1 MLRCPA
7 ILPAMRVAASIVIS
21 ALWLAAGQSA
31 TSSERAAYTSSAP
44 PWLRAVGQLTV
55 PGYETVDGER
65 RHREENCSASLVGP
79 ETVLTAWHCFEF
91 YRDLSRDALFTL
103 PLAPRPRQV
112 AARRL
117 TDGGG
122 MSADWALL
130 RLQQP
135 IEDVTPIPVGR
146 YRNTL
151 DSATLVLAGFARDQ
165 WLGDGGRNLTWEANC
180 RQTANERYRVGT
192 DCVTF
197 KGASG
202 GAVVSEGKLVGVISA
217 GDGEGVTYF
226 APSSLFMLNL
236 RLHHR

>member
-1 MLRCPA
+1 M
-7 ILPAMRVAASIVIS
+7 
-21 ALWLAAGQSA
+21 
-31 TSSERAAYTSSAP
+31 
-44 PWLRAVGQLTV
+44 
-55 PGYETVDGER
+55 
-65 RHREENCSASLVGP
+65 
-79 ETVLTAWHCFEF
+79 LTAWHCFEF

-103 PLAPRPRQV
+103 PYAPRPRQV

-135 IEDVTPIPVGR
+135 ILDVNPIPVRR
-146 YRNTL
+146 YGATL
-151 DSATLVLAGFARDQ
+151 EPATLVLAGFARDSE
-165 WLGDGGRNLTWEANC
+165 LGNGGRNLTWEANC
-180 RQTANERYRVGT
+180 HLTANELYRVGT
-192 DCVTF
+192 NCVTF

-202 GAVVSEGKLVGVISA
+202 GAVVSQGELVGVISA